1 MGNMHFVTQV
11 KPKFH
16 KPGAV
21 IKVKSAFEK
30 TIHEE
35 FTHYKNKDNTS
46 LQFPIS
52 HIDCP
57 NINESS
63 SKFIPTSN
71 EIYFVVASG
80 SKYGFGDELNNVL
93 HRFSHQLEDTL
104 FFIEDEYDCYI
115 KKYEIKNGKFHYETV
130 VKENGDLV
138 DYFTE
143 AFPDN
148 KQLLFSLLRYYALEW
163 QGIISAYDF
172 QEAIKAANRA
182 LKLADDWALY
192 YLKGTA
198 YQAGKNPEKALSQF
212 KRALNIKRKENPK
225 LNDSDCRRVYHAI
238 SICLN
243 KMNQFE
249 QAILM
254 AEKAIAIIPSW
265 GDYTPTESK
274 GYALMQLTRNEEA
287 IECFN
292 EILKHS
298 LKRRDIAYALYNKA
312 CVLTSLK
319 QYDEAAALLY
329 ASFHMQKELINEARQ
344 DEALIPLINEL
355 QEKNILTEYL
365 R

>member
-1 MGNMHFVTQV
+1 MTQV
-11 KPKFH
+11 KLQFH

-52 HIDCP
+52 HVNCP
-57 NINESS
+57 NINESG

-115 KKYEIKNGKFHYETV
+115 KRYEIKNGKFHYETV
-130 VKENGDLV
+130 VKENGDLA

-143 AFPDN
+143 AFPDD
-148 KQLLFSLLRYYALEW
+148 KQLHFNLLRYYALEW
-163 QGIISAYDF
+163 QGIISSINF
-172 QEAIKAANRA
+172 QEPIKAANRA
-182 LKLADDWALY
+182 LKLADDWLLH

-198 YQAGKNPEKALSQF
+198 YEAGRNSEKALSQF
-212 KRALNIKRKENPK
+212 KRALNVKRKENPK
-225 LNDSDCRRVYHAI
+225 LNDSDCRIIYHAI
-238 SICLN
+238 SVCLN
-243 KMNQFE
+243 KINQFE
-249 QAILM
+249 QAISI
-254 AEKAIAIIPSW
+254 AEKAMAIIPSW

-274 GYALMQLTRNEEA
+274 GYALMQLKRYEEA
-287 IECFN
+287 IECFD

-312 CVLTSLK
+312 CVFTFLK
-319 QYDEAAALLY
+319 QYDEAVALLY
-329 ASFHMQKELINEARQ
+329 ASFHMEKELVNEARH
-344 DEALIPLINEL
+344 DEALFPLINEL
-355 QEKNILTEYL
+355 QDKNILTTYL